1 MLHPAYFI
9 SFFMFAVVASVAW
22 SFTLYVEL
30 KERSRRQRYLQP
42 RCRPVL
48 QRGVTVM
55 PPPNFGADNLE
66 GRMQDRER
74 LG

>member
-30 KERSRRQRYLQP
+30 KERSRAQRYLQP
-42 RCRPVL
+42 RSRPVL

-55 PPPNFGADNLE
+55 PPNFAAERPE
-66 GRMQDRER
+66 GRTQDRER
-74 LG
+74 VG